1 MLKLTAISVAAE
13 NASGTVVEMKR
24 DGVTIIA
31 IAVKLI
37 LFLPHQF
44 LSPKNSVDS
53 FYAKVLM
60 VWNKM

>member
-13 NASGTVVEMKR
+13 SASGTVVEMKR
-24 DGVTIIA
+24 DGATTIA

-44 LSPKNSVDS
+44 LNPKNSVDS